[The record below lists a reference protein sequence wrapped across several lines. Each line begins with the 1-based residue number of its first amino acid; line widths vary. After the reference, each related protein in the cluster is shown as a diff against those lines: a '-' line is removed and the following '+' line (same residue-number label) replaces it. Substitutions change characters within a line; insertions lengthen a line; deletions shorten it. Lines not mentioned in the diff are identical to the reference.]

1 MKDKH
6 DQWLAFKNRV
16 DYYIPFLPMG
26 ADQVKTAVELQV
38 KAYEYVRCLCV
49 RVRVRVC
56 VRVCVRARLRLR
68 VRAFRACVRF
78 GRVRVFICVCV
89 FMCAQGG
96 AVAVLAAVVTLLLLD
111 VHITTACVCRIPSLC
126 WHTCNVDY
134 DVSFN
139 LFS

>member
-56 VRVCVRARLRLR
+56 VRVC
-68 VRAFRACVRF
+68 ACVRF
-78 GRVRVFICVCV
+78 VRVCVFICVCV
-89 FMCAQGG
+89 FVCAQGG
-96 AVAVLAAVVTLLLLD
+96 EVAVLAAVVTLLLLD